1 MLECHQ
7 GPCAPPGFRKGVR
20 GLTAKTIISRLLQM
34 VIVLIGIS
42 FITFALTY
50 LAPGDPVQA
59 MFSATGVMPT
69 TDVLDQMREDMGL
82 NEPLLVQYW
91 NWLTSCLQGDFG
103 TSYQSK
109 QPVVSMLL
117 ARLWPTIKLALLSL
131 VIMLVFAVPM
141 GILSAVYQNKPIDYI
156 VRALTFFG
164 VSVPNFWVGLILIM
178 VFAVNLKI
186 FPVISSGGDLMSLIL
201 PACTLA
207 FAMTAKY
214 TRQVRTAVL
223 EELHQDYVIGAR
235 ARGVP
240 ERKILWGNVLP
251 NSMLPLITLLGLSM
265 GSLLGGTAV
274 VEVIFSYP
282 GLGNLA
288 VSSITAYDYPV
299 IQGYVLWVAVIY
311 MVINLVVDFSY
322 GFIDPRIRL
331 KR

>member
-1 MLECHQ
+1 M
-7 GPCAPPGFRKGVR
+7 
-20 GLTAKTIISRLLQM
+20 TAKTIISRLLQM

-109 QPVVSMLL
+109 QPVVAMLL

>member
-1 MLECHQ
+1 MAS
-7 GPCAPPGFRKGVR
+7 GPLRLDFKEGVR
-20 GLTAKTIISRLLQM
+20 GLTAKTIVSRLLQM

-59 MFSATGVMPT
+59 MFAATGVMPT

-82 NEPLLVQYW
+82 NQPLLVQYW

-109 QPVVSMLL
+109 QPVVTMLL

-131 VIMLVFAVPM
+131 VIMLVFSVPL
-141 GILSAVYQNKPIDYI
+141 GILSAVYQNKPIDYV

-178 VFAVNLKI
+178 IFAVNLKI
-186 FPVISSGGDLMSLIL
+186 FPVISSSGDLMSLIL

-223 EELHQDYVIGAR
+223 EELHQDYVVGAR

-288 VSSITAYDYPV
+288 VASITAYDYPV

-311 MVINLVVDFSY
+311 MVINLVVDLSY